1 MAGYQP
7 PRRMCWALS
16 HSDFYSEHSMSLSR
30 RLVAAVSLLAASAS
44 LAVAAPRILADVTG
58 KWNVTIATP
67 DGSTQSSV
75 MTVTQKADSLSGS
88 IESQLGTAPMAG
100 VVKGDSVKFAF
111 QLDMGGQALVIN
123 GAGILKDKDNMTG
136 ALDVSGMGVLPFTA
150 VRQP

>member
-1 MAGYQP
+1 
-7 PRRMCWALS
+7 
-16 HSDFYSEHSMSLSR
+16 MSFSR
-30 RLVAAVSLLAASAS
+30 RLVAAVSLLAVSAS

-67 DGSTQSSV
+67 DGGTQSSV
-75 MTVTQKADSLSGS
+75 MTVTQKSDSLSGS

-111 QLDMGGQALVIN
+111 QLDMGGQALIIN
-123 GAGILKDKDNMTG
+123 GAGVLKDKDNMTG